1 MKIINKFIPMHKT
14 RILGWLILLMAVL
27 SSCGGDN
34 DISNEAEYLQYINEF
49 TAGSISKHSSIIV
62 KLANPSAKFNS
73 EDKDKAIKKIFEFSP
88 KIEGEARWVDQYT
101 IEFKPNE
108 LLKSGQEYVA
118 TFHLSE
124 VQEVT
129 DKKNNDFKFPFK
141 AIEQHLSLV
150 TEMPIYK
157 EDGSVEVNGTFHLAD
172 REDPEVIAK
181 LLSASI
187 DGKPYNIEWGAVIPQ
202 TIGCLSH
209 FKVSN
214 IKSSETNKDLTLSY
228 TGKPI
233 GCEPSGK
240 VDINVTI
247 HQNKIFQIIGSKIFN
262 GEDAHVEYYFNQA
275 LPAQDLKSKIYF
287 SDGLQCN
294 ISKENSVVKVFPSK
308 NFTNQKTLIID
319 KSLMGANSSTLGS
332 TFSFEIRFESIKP
345 AVKFTNNGSILPTTN
360 GAILPFQ
367 AVSLRS
373 VDVTVLKIRN
383 ENIFQH
389 LQVNNLG
396 GNRELKRVAKPILTK
411 TINLEEAGYDLTQ
424 WQNYF
429 IDLKELVNKDPG
441 CVYSVILSFKKSY
454 STYPCDKE
462 GSEEND
468 DEYDYSGVTSEWG
481 SDPDNYGYYYDND
494 YYSSYDDDGEY
505 IGDNPCY
512 NAYYKASYRRAQTN
526 ILVSDLGVIAKLGTN
541 NKVQVI
547 VTNLKSTEPESGA
560 KVKFY
565 NFQQELLGE
574 SSTNGDGFAEF
585 TYEKEKPIFIEVSQG
600 DQKNFLKINDASA
613 LSLSSFDVTGA
624 KYEKG
629 LKGYIYGERGVWRP
643 GDTLNISLM
652 LQDQEKMIPE
662 NHPIVMNL
670 VTPRGQKYTK
680 SVQKYHTNSS
690 IYSFRIP
697 TDMEAP
703 TGIWN
708 ISFNVGGAQFSK
720 ALNIETV
727 KPNRLKVKLES
738 SETIL
743 HGSKSNNFHLYSEW
757 LHGGKAADMKA
768 TVNVKMRR
776 AKTAFEQ
783 FKDYTFE
790 SPAANEFRDEERNIY
805 NGRTDANGNI
815 YFNAYMPR
823 ISNAPGM
830 LEATFSSRVFEG
842 EGDFSINST
851 TLKYSPYSSYVGIKA
866 PEAPNKRGIYYTEK
880 DNTFNVV
887 VVDENG
893 NLEKFT
899 QKITYKVYKLSWRW
913 WWDSRS
919 DDGLAYYINNTYA
932 SIHTEGS
939 FYTEG
944 GKGKFTINIDDDDW
958 GRYFIIV
965 SNEEGHSTG
974 CISLFDWES
983 CVGKSKKND
992 PSGAT
997 MLTFTTDKMTY
1008 NVGEK
1013 IKVSIPTTN
1022 GGRALVSLEN
1032 RSRIISS
1039 QWVTA
1044 KGGNSETTFEIVA
1057 TPDMVPNV
1065 YLNITLLQ
1073 PHKTTANDLPIRMYG
1088 VQSITVEDK
1097 ETILRPKIDMS
1108 DEVTSGKP
1116 FEVKISEE
1124 NKQEMDYT
1132 LAIVDEGLLDI
1143 TNFKTPNAHNEFF
1156 KREALG
1162 VNTWDIYDQVIGA
1175 YGGRI
1180 EKLFGIGGD
1189 DAEQAQEEQAEKRF
1203 KAIVKFIGPCKLG
1216 AGKKTSHKIDL
1227 PNYYGSVRVMVV
1239 AGNGKA
1245 YGNAEKAVKVT
1256 SPLMVLAT
1264 LPRVAGP
1271 NEDLTLPVNVFNNSD
1286 KNKNVKIT
1294 VTAGDVIKLEDNA
1307 TKEASIE
1314 GRGDKVTT
1322 FNLKAA
1328 NKIGKQKISVKA
1340 TDGSNE
1346 ASTEIW
1352 LEVRNPNPRV
1362 TSCQSI
1368 TIEPG
1373 KTANLDYN
1381 LVGMEGTNTLALEL
1395 GTMPAINLDNRLEYL
1410 IGYPHGCAEQTTSK
1424 GFPQLFLP
1432 TLCNLTTK
1440 EETDCET
1447 NVKNTIKKLEQ
1458 MQMSD
1463 GSVSYWMGGNYTYDW
1478 VNNYVGDFMITAQSK
1493 GYNVSSFLASWNKYQ
1508 TKKAS
1513 EWVWRTYKNDKSKV
1527 KGDDFI
1533 QAYRLYTLAANG
1545 KPAKGAMNRLKEE
1558 KDLSLQA
1565 KWRLAGAYALIGDK
1579 KTAHKIIEGLTSNN
1593 PSDYNRRDYET
1604 FGSQLRDEAMVM
1616 EVLLLLDEKD
1626 QAFKLAQSIA
1636 KELNSNRWLSTQ
1648 ETAYALI
1655 AMSKLAN
1662 GQKGSGINASFSQNG
1677 KEAIAKS
1684 DKNIIKER
1692 LDASKGGSG
1701 KVSVTNK
1708 GNSTLFVS
1716 LSQSGIPMEDLSPAK
1731 SEGLQLNISYYDV
1744 NGSTIDISNLQQGT
1758 DFVARVTVKNISSF
1772 EDYSELSLT
1781 QIFPSGWEILNKRL
1795 NGDVDK
1801 RNSDFSY
1808 QDIRDDRVLT
1818 YFNLPYGNTKTFYVD
1833 LHAAYTGRFFLPACS
1848 CEYMYDNSISART
1861 KGQWVN
1867 VVK

>member
-1 MKIINKFIPMHKT
+1 
-14 RILGWLILLMAVL
+14 
-27 SSCGGDN
+27 
-34 DISNEAEYLQYINEF
+34 
-49 TAGSISKHSSIIV
+49 
-62 KLANPSAKFNS
+62 
-73 EDKDKAIKKIFEFSP
+73 
-88 KIEGEARWVDQYT
+88 
-101 IEFKPNE
+101 
-108 LLKSGQEYVA
+108 
-118 TFHLSE
+118 
-124 VQEVT
+124 
-129 DKKNNDFKFPFK
+129 KKNKDFKFPFK
-141 AIEQHLSLV
+141 VIEQSLSLR
-150 TEMPIYK
+150 TEMPVYK
-157 EDGSVEVNGTFHLAD
+157 EDGSVEVNGILQLAD
-172 REDPEVIAK
+172 REEQDVIAQ
-181 LLSASI
+181 LVSATME
-187 DGKPYNIEWGAVIPQ
+187 GKSYAIEWGSIIPQ
-202 TIGCLSH
+202 TFGCLSH
-209 FKVSN
+209 FKISN
-214 IKSSETNKDLTLSY
+214 INAGNSDKTMTLTY
-228 TGKPI
+228 NGKAI
-233 GCEPSGK
+233 GCDTKASFVVP
-240 VDINVTI
+240 IY
-247 HQNKIFQIIGSKIFN
+247 QNKKFAVIGHKVIN
-262 GEDAHVEYYFNQA
+262 GEDAHIEIYFNQA
-275 LPAQDLKSKIYF
+275 LPNQDLKSKIYF

-294 ISKENSVVKVFPSK
+294 ISKENSVIKVYPSK
-308 NFTNQKTLIID
+308 NFTNQKRLCID
-319 KSLMGANSSTLGS
+319 KSLVGANNAPIGVG
-332 TFSFEIRFESIKP
+332 FSYDIQFESIKP
-345 AVKFTNNGSILPTTN
+345 AVRFSSNGTILPTTN
-360 GAILPFQ
+360 GVTLPFQ
-367 AVSLRS
+367 AVSLRA
-373 VDVTVLKIRN
+373 VDVTVLKIRDK
-383 ENIFQH
+383 NILQH
-389 LQVNNLG
+389 LQVNDLG
-396 GNRELKRVAKPILTK
+396 GKREMKRVAKPILTK
-411 TINLEEAGYDLTQ
+411 TINLDEAGYDLTQ

-441 CVYSVILSFKKSY
+441 CIYSVILSFKKSY
-454 STYPCDKE
+454 STYPCDKDE
-462 GSEEND
+462 SEESD
-468 DEYDYSGVTSEWG
+468 DDYDYSGVSSEWE
-481 SDPDNYGYYYDND
+481 SDPDNYGYYYDNE
-494 YYSSYDDDGEY
+494 YYSNYDEDGDY

-512 NAYYKASYRRAQTN
+512 NAYYRSSYRRAQTN
-526 ILVSDLGVIAKLGTN
+526 ILVSDLGVIAKLGSN
-541 NKVQVI
+541 NKILVV
-547 VTNLKSTEPESGA
+547 VTKLKSTEPESGA

-565 NFQQELLGE
+565 NFQEELIGE
-574 SSTNGDGFAEF
+574 ASTNGDGFAEF

-600 DQKNFLKINDASA
+600 DQKSFLKINDASA

-652 LQDQEKMIPE
+652 LQDQEKMIPD

-680 SVQKYHTNSS
+680 SVQKYHSGSS

-708 ISFNVGGAQFSK
+708 ISFNVGGALFSK

-738 SETIL
+738 NENLL
-743 HGSKSNNFHLYSEW
+743 HGNKSNGFHIYSEW
-757 LHGGKAADMKA
+757 LHGGKAGDMKA
-768 TVNVKMRR
+768 TVDVKMKKS
-776 AKTAFEQ
+776 KTAFEQ
-783 FKDYTFE
+783 FSDYAFE
-790 SPAANEFRDEERNIY
+790 SPAANEFRDDERTIF

-815 YFNAYMPR
+815 YFNATMPR

-830 LEATFSSRVFEG
+830 LDATFSTRVFEG

-851 TLKYSPYSSYVGIKA
+851 TIKYSPYSSYVGIKA

-880 DNTFNVV
+880 DNTFKVV

-893 NLEKFT
+893 NLERFT
-899 QKITYKVYKLSWRW
+899 QRLHYRLYKLSWRW

-932 SIHTEGS
+932 SIHQQGD
-939 FYTEG
+939 FYAEG
-944 GKGKFTINIDDDDW
+944 GKGSFTVNINDDDW
-958 GRYFIIV
+958 GRYFVIV
-965 SNEEGHSTG
+965 SNDEGHATG
-974 CISLFDWES
+974 CIALFDWES

-997 MLTFTTDKMTY
+997 MLTFSTDKMTY

-1013 IKVSIPTTN
+1013 IKVNIPTSN
-1022 GGRALVSLEN
+1022 GGRALVSIEN

-1044 KGGNSETTFEIVA
+1044 KGGNSETTVEIVA
-1057 TPDMVPNV
+1057 TPEMVPNV
-1065 YLNITLLQ
+1065 YLNITLIQ

-1088 VQSITVEDK
+1088 VQNITVEDK
-1097 ETILRPKIDMS
+1097 ETILQPKIDMS
-1108 DEVTSGKP
+1108 NEVASGKP
-1116 FEVKISEE
+1116 FEVKVSEA

-1156 KREALG
+1156 RREALG
-1162 VNTWDIYDQVIGA
+1162 VNTWDLYDQVIGA

-1189 DAEQAQEEQAEKRF
+1189 DAVKAQEEQAEKRF

-1216 AGKKTSHKIDL
+1216 AGKKATHTVDL

-1256 SPLMVLAT
+1256 SPLMLLAT

-1286 KNKNVKIT
+1286 KDKNVKIT
-1294 VTAGDVIKLEDNA
+1294 VSAGDVIQLSDEM
-1307 TKEASIE
+1307 TKESSIE
-1314 GRGDKVTT
+1314 GRGDKITT
-1322 FNLKAA
+1322 FKLKAA
-1328 NKIGKQKISVKA
+1328 NKIGKQKITVKA

-1362 TSCQSI
+1362 INCQSI
-1368 TIEPG
+1368 IIEPG
-1373 KTANLDYN
+1373 KTGNLDYDLN
-1381 LVGMEGTNTLALEL
+1381 GMEGTNTLALEI
-1395 GTMPAINLDNRLEYL
+1395 GTLPAINLENRLDYL

-1432 TLCNLTTK
+1432 TLCNLTPK
-1440 EETDCET
+1440 EETECET

-1493 GYNVSSFLASWNKYQ
+1493 GYNVSSFLASWNRYQ

-1527 KGDDFI
+1527 KGDDVI
-1533 QAYRLYTLAANG
+1533 QAYRLFTLAANG
-1545 KPAKGAMNRLKEE
+1545 KPSKGAMNRLKEE
-1558 KDLSLQA
+1558 KELSLQA

-1579 KTAHKIIEGLTSNN
+1579 KTAHKIIDGIATSNAE
-1593 PSDYNRRDYET
+1593 DYRKHDYET

-1616 EVLLLLDEKD
+1616 EVLLLLDEKE

-1662 GQKGSGINASFSQNG
+1662 GQKGNGINASYSQNG
-1677 KEAIAKS
+1677 KEATAKS
-1684 DKNIIKER
+1684 DKNIMKAR
-1692 LDASKGGSG
+1692 LDASKTGAG

-1708 GNSTLFVS
+1708 GNSTLFIA

-1731 SEGLQLNISYYDV
+1731 AEGLQLTVTYFNA
-1744 NGSTIDISNLQQGT
+1744 NGSTIDISDLQQGT
-1758 DFVARVTVKNISSF
+1758 DFTAKVTVKNLSPF

-1795 NGDVDK
+1795 NGGADN
-1801 RNSDFSY
+1801 RNSSFSY
-1808 QDIRDDRVLT
+1808 QDIRDDRVMT
-1818 YFNLPYGNTKTFYVD
+1818 YFNLSSGNTKTFYVD

-1867 VVK
+1867 VRK